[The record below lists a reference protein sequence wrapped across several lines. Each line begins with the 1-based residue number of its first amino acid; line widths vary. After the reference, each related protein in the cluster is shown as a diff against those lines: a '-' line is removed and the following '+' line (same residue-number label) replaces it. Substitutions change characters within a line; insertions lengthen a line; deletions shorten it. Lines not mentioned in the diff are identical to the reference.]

1 MTNLVS
7 RVFLSQVHDYFATGA
22 DTNTTLHDNRQA
34 YQRLRIVPR
43 VMVNVANIDLT
54 YKLLGAHF
62 LLPLLISDKASL
74 IATFA

>member
-1 MTNLVS
+1 MTNVVS

-54 YKLLGAHF
+54 YELLGAHC
-62 LLPLLISDKASL
+62 LIPLSISDMAPST
-74 IATFA
+74 ATVA

>member
-7 RVFLSQVHDYFATGA
+7 NVFLSQVHDYFATGA

-43 VMVNVANIDLT
+43 VMVNVSNIDLT
-54 YKLLGAHF
+54 YELLGAHS
-62 LLPLLISDKASL
+62 LPLLVFNDQGPHTAY
-74 IATFA
+74 FA